1 MHALFSHAGLG
12 PAFQT
17 EVIHTAPP
25 GRPGSPSH
33 VTGTWLSGD
42 QAALV
47 CWEPSEVGAPFLSY
61 TIEVLELKSNVT
73 KIWKLS
79 VDVVKD
85 NLPNCTAGYFVSVF
99 ILYTAFLQHRNAL
112 LSAL

>member
-1 MHALFSHAGLG
+1 MYAMLSHVGLS
-12 PAFQT
+12 PAIET
-17 EVIHTAPP
+17 GIIHTAPP

-33 VTGTWLSGD
+33 VTGTWVSDD
-42 QAALV
+42 QAALI
-47 CWEPSEVGAPFLSY
+47 CWEPSEVGLPFLSY

-85 NLPNCTAGYFVSVF
+85 NLPNCTAGYSVSVI
-99 ILYTAFLQHRNAL
+99 ILISSCT
-112 LSAL
+112 S